1 MLWMV
6 NSVTLLTFKS
16 SFFYLVR
23 FQTSKDERNDKLEVV
38 SCKLRVVSCYFKEI
52 NLRAASYFLR
62 VTDFKD
68 QVASCWLNFTS
79 CIAALRLELKKL

>member
-1 MLWMV
+1 MV
-6 NSVTLLTFKS
+6 NSVTLLKFKS

-38 SCKLRVVSCYFKEI
+38 SCELRVVSCYFKEI
-52 NLRAASYFLR
+52 SLRAASYFLR

-68 QVASCWLNFTS
+68 QVASCRLNFTS